1 MVSVIDLLSVCAA
14 VMRGASRRT
23 QSALEEG
30 EEAGGP
36 FVLAAEGGL
45 SAWASVPVE
54 AMVLEEGAPP
64 VVVFEH
70 LWAYFWMSRGQKRTR
85 SHRMMVVVWEVGCD
99 RQPGGITVA
108 QGPMGE
114 RLGIASKQRSAL
126 ESSQVVVLQS

>member
-30 EEAGGP
+30 EEAGG
-36 FVLAAEGGL
+36 
-45 SAWASVPVE
+45 PVE